1 MYVVFLFFEHAGEPF
16 ACHVLILA
24 DEIYSELLLE
34 NNLNVVPFASLEGM
48 QERTLTI
55 NGCSKNWAMTGYR
68 VGWLAGPIEIVKNCV
83 KYQSQVTSCA
93 CSLSTWKYLK
103 S

>member
-1 MYVVFLFFEHAGEPF
+1 MYVVVFFFFEHAGEPF

-34 NNLNVVPFASLEGM
+34 NNLNVVPFASLKGM

-93 CSLSTWKYLK
+93 CSLSTWKY
-103 S
+103 